1 MKKVILILV
10 VVSLSSCAS
19 NQKKYAAK
27 VDCKEDEAIVREDHS
42 MSMVYESVLVECK
55 GKTYRCTETA
65 LGTSDCAEKK

>member
-1 MKKVILILV
+1 MKKVMLLLI

-27 VDCKEDEAIVREDHS
+27 VGCKEDEATVKEDHS

-65 LGTSDCAEKK
+65 LGTSNCTEKK